1 MCLTTAKHFPN
12 KYRGD
17 RSTIMTKT
25 SKTNICLFVTLADL
39 GGGVRDAR
47 PPPWASKFF
56 RFHAVFGKIWRVHA
70 PPGGF
75 TPPPSGKSW
84 IRHCVM
90 FSKESSSD
98 TLIFLNWQIM
108 FCYLI
113 NSFPGTFT
121 LSQYEVAMCSLC
133 YISDDISL

>member
-1 MCLTTAKHFPN
+1 MCLTTANHFPN

-25 SKTNICLFVTLADL
+25 SKTNICLFVT
-39 GGGVRDAR
+39 
-47 PPPWASKFF
+47 
-56 RFHAVFGKIWRVHA
+56 
-70 PPGGF
+70 
-75 TPPPSGKSW
+75 
-84 IRHCVM
+84 

-98 TLIFLNWQIM
+98 TLIFLHLQM

-121 LSQYEVAMCSLC
+121 LSQYVVDVCAHCVISPMISVFNEVKFFIH
-133 YISDDISL
+133 Y